1 MTTHIAEFLSS
12 AGGIVAALGGFEF
25 VKWLARRGTD
35 KQVEAAN
42 AFKVERAALIEAY
55 KRVQGEGDALKKKVD
70 DLYTKL
76 HALENERLDL
86 IRENN
91 ELRLQLKE
99 AEKHVCLQ
107 PDDKCLQ
114 RLGTAV
120 NCRLRDLLRGKY
132 AEDHP
137 GAILTEEDMETE
149 VEVESEKEEVNEE
162 ERNTRISER

>member
-1 MTTHIAEFLSS
+1 M
-12 AGGIVAALGGFEF
+12 AALGGFEF

-35 KQVEAAN
+35 KRVEEAN
-42 AFKVERAALIEAY
+42 AFKVERDALIEDY
-55 KRVQGEGDALKKKVD
+55 KRVQGEVDALKKKVD
-70 DLYTKL
+70 DLYSKL

-114 RLGTAV
+114 RLGTTV

-149 VEVESEKEEVNEE
+149 VKSKKEETNEE
-162 ERNTRISER
+162 ERDTRVSEREPVKY

>member
-42 AFKVERAALIEAY
+42 AFKVEREALIEDY
-55 KRVQGEGDALKKKVD
+55 KRVQGEVDALKKKVD

-76 HALENERLDL
+76 HALEIERLDL

-149 VEVESEKEEVNEE
+149 VESEKEEANEE
-162 ERNTRISER
+162 KRDSRNEEQ

>member
-1 MTTHIAEFLSS
+1 MTTHIVEFLSS

-25 VKWLARRGTD
+25 IKWLARRKTD
-35 KQVEAAN
+35 RRVEEAN
-42 AFKVERAALIEAY
+42 AFKVERDALIEDY
-55 KRVQGEGDALKKKVD
+55 KRVQTEVDELKKKVD
-70 DLYTKL
+70 ELYKKL
-76 HALENERLDL
+76 HALESERLDL

-107 PDDKCLQ
+107 PDDKCLR
-114 RLGTAV
+114 RLGTEV

-137 GAILTEEDMETE
+137 DAILTEEDMKTE
-149 VEVESEKEEVNEE
+149 VEPEKEGENNDNN
-162 ERNTRISER
+162 RNKEQ